1 MAKGGGSGA
10 GNAVREIAEKALRD
24 ALKAAKKTKK
34 TTSTATTT
42 SREAKK
48 AANKAEA
55 AARREA
61 ATVAS
66 RADRAER
73 KAINSKR
80 YKSMQETGVAQEYG
94 YGNRRITKAKEY
106 YADELDKIFKVL
118 EGTDRTI
125 NVSGKRRS
133 ALQKEL
139 KRNEEYLAKEGY
151 KPLTFGEK
159 KTIVKDFLAST
170 SKANKAAEKRLTGL
184 VEYTKGLEK
193 SGGRKAI
200 VDRGAARALQ
210 REMRKGGTK
219 LPSILSDEVRA
230 SRAATTRKLEKLE
243 EKARDKRLADK
254 AKAKIGAGRDGGK
267 KQPKKIV
274 EQESSKRLRRAQE
287 ANAKDVVDPRV
298 KKMSPEEY
306 KRFRKRE
313 DANWKRL
320 RSIPSPSNK
329 RGMSSEESSKRLKEL
344 GDQSLNR
351 RREPKLPPV
360 KRTTWVRNKEGKL
373 VPKSKRK

>member
-1 MAKGGGSGA
+1 MAS
-10 GNAVREIAEKALRD
+10 NLDDIIRQ
-24 ALKAAKKTKK
+24 ALKAGKSAAKKTAKK
-34 TTSTATTT
+34 TGSA

-48 AANKAEA
+48 AANKAA
-55 AARREA
+55 AAAKRAEA
-61 ATVAS
+61 TAAS
-66 RADRAER
+66 RSSRAER

-267 KQPKKIV
+267 KQSKKIV

-320 RSIPSPSNK
+320 RSTPSPSNK

>member
-1 MAKGGGSGA
+1 MAS
-10 GNAVREIAEKALRD
+10 NLDDIIRQ
-24 ALKAAKKTKK
+24 ALKAGKSAAKKTAEK
-34 TTSTATTT
+34 TGSA

-48 AANKAEA
+48 AANKAA
-55 AARREA
+55 AAAKRAEA
-61 ATVAS
+61 TAAS
-66 RADRAER
+66 RSSRAER

-193 SGGRKAI
+193 SGGRRAI

-230 SRAATTRKLEKLE
+230 SRAATTRKLEKAF
-243 EKARDKRLADK
+243 EKAGDERLARK
-254 AKAKIGAGRDGGK
+254 ANAKMGAGRDGGK
-267 KQPKKIV
+267 KQSKKIV

-287 ANAKDVVDPRV
+287 ANAKDIVDPRV
-298 KKMSPEEY
+298 KKMSPAEY
-306 KRFRKRE
+306 KRFMKRE
-313 DANWKRL
+313 NEKWKRL
-320 RSIPSPSNK
+320 RSVPTGK
-329 RGMSSEESSKRLKEL
+329 RGMTSEESSQRLKEL
-344 GDQSLNR
+344 GERSMGG

>member
-1 MAKGGGSGA
+1 MAS
-10 GNAVREIAEKALRD
+10 NLDDIIRQ
-24 ALKAAKKTKK
+24 ALKAGKSASKKVEKTVSSKVSKK
-34 TTSTATTT
+34 AAAT
-42 SREAKK
+42 RAEKK
-48 AANKAEA
+48 AANKAA
-55 AARREA
+55 AAAKRAEA
-61 ATVAS
+61 TAAS
-66 RADRAER
+66 RSSRAER

-106 YADELDKIFKVL
+106 YADELDKIFRVL

-210 REMRKGGTK
+210 REMRKGGKT

-230 SRAATTRKLEKLE
+230 SRAATTRKLEKAF
-243 EKARDKRLADK
+243 EKAGDERLARK
-254 AKAKIGAGRDGGK
+254 AEAKIGTSTGK
-267 KQPKKIV
+267 KQPKKVV

-287 ANAKDVVDPRV
+287 ANAKDVIDPRV
-298 KKMSPEEY
+298 KKMSPAEY
-306 KRFRKRE
+306 KRFIKRE
-313 DANWKRL
+313 NEKWKRL
-320 RSIPSPSNK
+320 RSAPSPSNK
-329 RGMSSEESSKRLKEL
+329 RGMTSEESRQRLKEL
-344 GDQSLNR
+344 GERSMGS

>member
-1 MAKGGGSGA
+1 MAS
-10 GNAVREIAEKALRD
+10 NLDDIIRQ
-24 ALKAAKKTKK
+24 ALKAGKSASKKVEKTVSSKVSKK
-34 TTSTATTT
+34 AAAT
-42 SREAKK
+42 RAEKK
-48 AANKAEA
+48 AANQAAAAAKRAEA
-55 AARREA
+55 TA
-61 ATVAS
+61 AS
-66 RADRAER
+66 RSSRAER

-159 KTIVKDFLAST
+159 KTIVKDFLSGT
-170 SKANKAAEKRLTGL
+170 KKANQAAEKRLTGL

-210 REMRKGGTK
+210 REMRKDGKK

-267 KQPKKIV
+267 KQSKKVV
-274 EQESSKRLRRAQE
+274 EQESSKRLRSQQE
-287 ANAKDVVDPRV
+287 ANV
-298 KKMSPEEY
+298 KKGKKAVTTAQRRAEG
-306 KRFRKRE
+306 
-313 DANWKRL
+313 ARL
-320 RSIPSPSNK
+320 RKSRERDLRAMGK
-329 RGMSSEESSKRLKEL
+329 RK
-344 GDQSLNR
+344 
-351 RREPKLPPV
+351 PKQKMGNV
-360 KRTTWVRNKEGKL
+360 AGVEGTG
-373 VPKSKRK
+373 PTSKRKINIRKAGLR